1 MPQRHR
7 RSSLF
12 LTRLVGLLLAP
23 VAQGSEFT
31 VRDLVP
37 VTSQRGIVVSVSAPA
52 SEVGAAIMQ
61 GGGNAVDAAVATAF
75 ALAVT
80 YPPAGNIGGG
90 GFMMVLPGLGDEPVC
105 IDYRETAPAAA
116 TATLFALDESRL
128 GAKTVGVPGTVR
140 GLELAHRLYGKLP
153 WSDVVAPAI
162 RLARDGCRIDQ
173 ALAKSVNE
181 ILQDKDS
188 TPFSEM
194 LRVFHPP
201 NPASW
206 QAEDRLVQPELAGT
220 LERIAREGAEG
231 FYRGPVADA
240 IVHEMHTGGGLITL
254 ADLADY
260 RAKVRRPIHGTF
272 RGFDVYAPPP
282 PSSGGIVLVQMLNVL
297 ETFNLR
303 SKGFAAPEVK
313 HLMIEV
319 MRRGF
324 LDRARYLGDQD
335 LVSIPAHLTSKQYA
349 AELAAQID
357 PDHATAS
364 EILAPDIPLVPETP
378 HTTHFS
384 IVDSRGMAVANT
396 YTLEQSYGSRIMV
409 RGHGFLLNNEMG
421 DFNWVPGHT
430 DRQGRIGTEPNQI
443 APAKRM
449 LSSQTPVLVL
459 RDGKPYLVT
468 GSPGGRT
475 IINTVLCVVLN
486 VLEFQMDLASAIA
499 APRWHHQWLPDQVRF
514 EALNEPV
521 HLPVIQRLRSLGHV
535 FEAQPTAQ
543 GDAHS
548 IMIDSVS
555 GTMTGVA
562 DSRISGKA
570 VAVAAP

>member
-31 VRDLVP
+31 DRDLVP

-105 IDYRETAPAAA
+105 IDYRETAPVAA
-116 TATLFALDESRL
+116 TATMFALDESRL

-188 TPFSEM
+188 APFSEM

-220 LERIAREGAEG
+220 LERICAREPRASIAARWRTPL
-231 FYRGPVADA
+231 FTKCTPVA
-240 IVHEMHTGGGLITL
+240 G
-254 ADLADY
+254 
-260 RAKVRRPIHGTF
+260 
-272 RGFDVYAPPP
+272 
-282 PSSGGIVLVQMLNVL
+282 
-297 ETFNLR
+297 
-303 SKGFAAPEVK
+303 
-313 HLMIEV
+313 
-319 MRRGF
+319 
-324 LDRARYLGDQD
+324 
-335 LVSIPAHLTSKQYA
+335 
-349 AELAAQID
+349 
-357 PDHATAS
+357 
-364 EILAPDIPLVPETP
+364 
-378 HTTHFS
+378 
-384 IVDSRGMAVANT
+384 
-396 YTLEQSYGSRIMV
+396 
-409 RGHGFLLNNEMG
+409 
-421 DFNWVPGHT
+421 
-430 DRQGRIGTEPNQI
+430 
-443 APAKRM
+443 
-449 LSSQTPVLVL
+449 
-459 RDGKPYLVT
+459 
-468 GSPGGRT
+468 
-475 IINTVLCVVLN
+475 
-486 VLEFQMDLASAIA
+486 
-499 APRWHHQWLPDQVRF
+499 
-514 EALNEPV
+514 
-521 HLPVIQRLRSLGHV
+521 
-535 FEAQPTAQ
+535 
-543 GDAHS
+543 
-548 IMIDSVS
+548 
-555 GTMTGVA
+555 
-562 DSRISGKA
+562 
-570 VAVAAP
+570 